1 MEFLTGDAAKNARTE
16 IVRRGLLKCSLC
28 NSKASKSSRLFRGS
42 CAYWGSSQIRSKT

>member
-28 NSKASKSSRLFRGS
+28 NSKAMYVFAPVPGELRVLGVIADPF
-42 CAYWGSSQIRSKT
+42 